1 MDIIDALILGIV
13 QGLAE
18 YLPISSSGHLEICR
32 EVLGLNLGGAESLQ
46 FDVMLHVATVLSTI
60 VILWREFWPLVVS
73 FFTFRRD
80 DRFWYVCKILISCI
94 PIGIVGVFFKDTIET
109 FFGQGLTL
117 VGTCLCVTAALLAFS
132 YFFRTRPLETD
143 RLTGRVYKPRD
154 ISYIDAFVIGC
165 AQAVAVLPGL
175 SRSGTT
181 IATGILIGDK
191 RGQVAQFSF
200 LMVIIPILGEALLDI
215 KDIFG
220 VEAVDT
226 TAGVATPEIGFAAL
240 LTGFIAS
247 FVVGCLACKWMLALV
262 KKGKLVWFALYCL
275 IVGAICIA
283 KGHGL
288 F

>member
-1 MDIIDALILGIV
+1 METLDALILGIV

-32 EVLGLNLGGAESLQ
+32 QVLGLNLSGAESLQ

-80 DRFWYVCKILISCI
+80 DRFMYVCKILVSCI
-94 PIGIVGVFFKDTIET
+94 PIGIVGVFFKETIET
-109 FFGQGLTL
+109 FFGQELSL
-117 VGTCLCVTAALLAFS
+117 VGSCLLVTAALLSFS
-132 YFFRTRPLETD
+132 YFFRTRPHETD

-154 ISYIDAFVIGC
+154 ITFVDAFVIGC

-191 RGQVAQFSF
+191 REQVAQFSF

-220 VEAVDT
+220 VEAADS
-226 TAGVATPEIGFAAL
+226 GVATEIGVTAMIV
-240 LTGFIAS
+240 GFLAS
-247 FVVGCLACKWMLALV
+247 FIVGCLACKWMLAIV
-262 KKGKLVWFALYCL
+262 KKGKLIWFAVYCL
-275 IVGAICIA
+275 IVGAICLA
-283 KGHGL
+283 KANGL

>member
-109 FFGQGLTL
+109 FFGQELTL

-191 RGQVAQFSF
+191 REQVAQFSF

-220 VEAVDT
+220 VEAIDT
-226 TAGVATPEIGFAAL
+226 AAGVATPEIGLGAL

-262 KKGKLVWFALYCL
+262 IG
-275 IVGAICIA
+275 GAICIA

>member
-32 EVLGLNLGGAESLQ
+32 EVLGLDLGGAESLQ

-60 VILWREFWPLVVS
+60 VILWREFWPLVAS

-109 FFGQGLTL
+109 FFGQELTL

-191 RGQVAQFSF
+191 REQVAQFSF

-226 TAGVATPEIGFAAL
+226 AAGVATPEIGFAAL